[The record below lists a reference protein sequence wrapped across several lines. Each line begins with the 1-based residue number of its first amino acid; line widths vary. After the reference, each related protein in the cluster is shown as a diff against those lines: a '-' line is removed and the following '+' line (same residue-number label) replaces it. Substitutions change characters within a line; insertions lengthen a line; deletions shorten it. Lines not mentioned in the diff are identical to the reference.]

1 MLQDNFYLFFD
12 LHPTEADKNGNRIR
26 IVGWADL
33 DDLDGLEDRVIV
45 PGNLINEVNGK
56 QYDDFRIFIHSPFK
70 DAIDGTDRN
79 ETSIVMQIR
88 FDWNEKKD
96 AAKLIL
102 GGDAEWRTWENIV
115 SISDDSTL
123 EWDLFEAPHHCS
135 WTFFADDRENDEPNK
150 ASLDFLAKGR
160 KNAIVVSSSKYIS
173 HIDSNPPC
181 KKAKNRYLKV
191 IEEKNFY
198 CTGGNKQDDA
208 PTPISFEVTK
218 SGFKKIYCKINDD
231 EARSFAA
238 AFNEGNLKYGVTG
251 LGLTTGYTIA
261 KSGGFY
267 GKE

>member
-1 MLQDNFYLFFD
+1 M
-12 LHPTEADKNGNRIR
+12 
-26 IVGWADL
+26 
-33 DDLDGLEDRVIV
+33 
-45 PGNLINEVNGK
+45 
-56 QYDDFRIFIHSPFK
+56 
-70 DAIDGTDRN
+70 
-79 ETSIVMQIR
+79 
-88 FDWNEKKD
+88 
-96 AAKLIL
+96 
-102 GGDAEWRTWENIV
+102 
-115 SISDDSTL
+115 
-123 EWDLFEAPHHCS
+123 
-135 WTFFADDRENDEPNK
+135 
-150 ASLDFLAKGR
+150 
-160 KNAIVVSSSKYIS
+160 
-173 HIDSNPPC
+173 
-181 KKAKNRYLKV
+181 KV